1 MLGKG
6 SSANFR
12 FQFARFAS
20 KKQSASF
27 SSPATYT
34 SDLVNVEYP
43 GFDFELTKVASDS
56 KARIGALS
64 TPHGVV
70 HTPNFV
76 FCATKAAMKA
86 VTPEQL
92 RAEDA
97 QIILSNTYHLMLT
110 PGAELV
116 AKMGGLQKMTGWK
129 GPMLTDSGGY
139 QIFSM
144 GYGSVSNEIKGKRDS
159 ENLGWNKTL
168 LNIDEQ
174 GATFRSYIDGS
185 IHTLTPE
192 KSIDIQRQLGADLI
206 VVLDEC
212 TPFNVTKDYTADSMR
227 RSHRWA
233 LRCLDHFQTAAKTSA
248 NGLPQALYGIIQG
261 GVYED
266 LRQESCDFVNT
277 HGFFGLAIGGSL
289 GATKKDMHEIVAY
302 TRSLLRDDR
311 PVHLLGIGGVRDI
324 FHGVRCGID
333 TFDCVH
339 PTRLGRHGGA
349 LVMASHWETGDQT
362 LMSSPEDV
370 EIVGPELLTVQQRA
384 DKLLVRE
391 TDKKLTLEKQ
401 LRTMSIALHF
411 AQEDKNTAE
420 VDRLVPVVDDLER
433 RVNEATANIQS
444 LPQTTLQEAKKRRWK
459 QLQTHGNKRQT
470 VREHIHMTRS
480 AMRDDQR
487 PIDVT
492 CTCYTCRNFS
502 RAYLHHL
509 FKAGE
514 SLAGMLVTTH
524 NIHYMNRLMKEIR
537 RGIQEDCLD
546 DVQRMFVH
554 PDLADSVGD
563 SLAIGQ

>member
-6 SSANFR
+6 KSLNFLS
-12 FQFARFAS
+12 QFARLAS
-20 KKQSASF
+20 KKPQTASF
-27 SSPATYT
+27 SSPTTYK
-34 SDLVNVEYP
+34 SDLISVKYP
-43 GFDFELTKVASDS
+43 GFDFELKKVARDS
-56 KARIGALS
+56 KARIGVLS
-64 TPHGVV
+64 TPHGDVQ
-70 HTPNFV
+70 TPNFI

-92 RAEDA
+92 RTENA

-110 PGAELV
+110 PGAEIV

-168 LNIDEQ
+168 LNIDEH

-212 TPFNVTKDYTADSMR
+212 TPFNVAKDYTADSMR

-233 LRCLDHFQTAAKTSA
+233 LRCLDHFQTVETSA

-261 GVYED
+261 GVYQD
-266 LRQESCDFVNT
+266 LRQESCEFVNT

-289 GATKKDMHEIVAY
+289 GATKKDMHKVVTY

-349 LVMASHWETGDQT
+349 LVMANHWEDGDRAI
-362 LMSSPEDV
+362 LSSPDDV

-384 DKLLVRE
+384 DKLLTRE
-391 TDKKLTLEKQ
+391 SDKKATLEKQ
-401 LRTMSIALHF
+401 LRAMSIALRF
-411 AQEDKNTAE
+411 ALEDKNSKE
-420 VDRLVPVVDDLER
+420 VDCLVPIVSDLER
-433 RVNEATANIQS
+433 RVSEATKNIQN
-444 LPQTTLQEAKKRRWK
+444 LPQTVLQEAKKRKWK
-459 QLQTHGNKRQT
+459 QLQSHSSKRQT

-480 AMRDDQR
+480 AMREDQR
-487 PIDVT
+487 PIDAT

-546 DVQRMFVH
+546 EVEKMFVH